1 VQASVPTASRTSVH
15 TSSNTSVWEN
25 EETLAPLVTKEHKR
39 ESLKMWKDLM
49 STTDDHKPL
58 QHRSELAHLKEIKF
72 LKAAMGDFRGMKLKG
87 LAALKSEHDNY
98 RTVQSRYYIPKE
110 FCMPEQFFRE
120 VQFDRNV
127 LYWKRCCFMVFY
139 NLCCKDTPFF
149 KEKRRP
155 DRRETKGI
163 EPKAVDAKASIRV
176 GNVGAIEEVK
186 SSYRPARSTQQ
197 PQRQESAMQPQR
209 KATVLI
215 PSSNPSGSNEE
226 QIESAEKA
234 EIRRRA
240 PKRNAPIPEDDDETN
255 TDGETN
261 RLFESRLLP
270 DQKAKIS
277 QLVKDVRRI
286 KQKNYTPGYYA
297 KDKESDIEAAE
308 KDRKAGLLG
317 PAYLAGVKS
326 PWDAYL
332 GHASVHYDHHQIDVI
347 ARQIENIKS
356 SNAVMCQLEY
366 TATKGGPG
374 GQARN

>member
-1 VQASVPTASRTSVH
+1 VVNPEFPA
-15 TSSNTSVWEN
+15 
-25 EETLAPLVTKEHKR
+25 
-39 ESLKMWKDLM
+39 
-49 STTDDHKPL
+49 
-58 QHRSELAHLKEIKF
+58 
-72 LKAAMGDFRGMKLKG
+72 GDFGFFLLVLPG
-87 LAALKSEHDNY
+87 IFAQQLLLARQGGY
-98 RTVQSRYYIPKE
+98 YSRST
-110 FCMPEQFFRE
+110 RA
-120 VQFDRNV
+120 
-127 LYWKRCCFMVFY
+127 RCA
-139 NLCCKDTPFF
+139 LCCKDTLYF

-155 DRRETKGI
+155 DRREAQNI
-163 EPKAVDAKASIRV
+163 EPKAVDAKAPIRV

-209 KATVLI
+209 QATFLI
-215 PSSNPSGSNEE
+215 PSSNPSELDEE
-226 QIESAEKA
+226 QIESVEKA

-240 PKRNAPIPEDDDETN
+240 PKRNAQIPEEDDSTN
-255 TDGETN
+255 TDGETDM
-261 RLFESRLLP
+261 LFENRLLP

-277 QLVKDVRRI
+277 QLVKDIRRI
-286 KQKNYTPGYYA
+286 KQKNYTPGYV
-297 KDKESDIEAAE
+297 KDKESNIEAAK

-326 PWDAYL
+326 SWDAHL
-332 GHASVHYDHHQIDVI
+332 GHAPVHYDHHQIDVI

>member
-15 TSSNTSVWEN
+15 TSSNTSVWES
-25 EETLAPLVTKEHKR
+25 EEALAPLVTKEQKW

-49 STTDDHKPL
+49 STTDDYKPS

-72 LKAAMGDFRGMKLKG
+72 LKTAMGDFRGMKLKG

-98 RTVQSRYYIPKE
+98 RTVQSRYYIPRE

-127 LYWKRCCFMVFY
+127 LYWKRCCSMVDFY
-139 NLCCKDTPFF
+139 NLCCKDTPFS

-155 DRRETKGI
+155 DRREAQNI
-163 EPKAVDAKASIRV
+163 EPKAVDAKALIWV

-197 PQRQESAMQPQR
+197 PQRQESAMQSQR
-209 KATVLI
+209 QATFLI
-215 PSSNPSGSNEE
+215 LSSNPSGLDEE

-240 PKRNAPIPEDDDETN
+240 PKRTTPIPEEDDSTN

-261 RLFESRLLP
+261 RLFKSRLLP

-277 QLVKDVRRI
+277 QFVKDIRRI
-286 KQKNYTPGYYA
+286 KQKNYTPGCV
-297 KDKESDIEAAE
+297 KDKESNIEAAE

-317 PAYLAGVKS
+317 PAYLAGAKS

-332 GHASVHYDHHQIDVI
+332 GHASVHYD
-347 ARQIENIKS
+347 
-356 SNAVMCQLEY
+356 
-366 TATKGGPG
+366 
-374 GQARN
+374 